1 MMKILSSYSK
11 ATWVFICF
19 LLLMLIA
26 ANTYLSRMTIEEF
39 SVLQRDIARHSEIID
54 VVDAIHIDLLKAE
67 SGQRG
72 FLLSKNESYLKH
84 FEYSIDSAEKLLYKL
99 SAFDFKSEQQQN
111 SAELLARAVQ
121 GKIDQ
126 LKKSLNVAL
135 DGEFT
140 DAHALTERGSAEIP
154 YDDILKQ
161 FKQLKQAQENRHQQ
175 LSQRLLTATQESERN
190 LNISFL
196 TSLFMVIGVFFLAR
210 LNIQNQH
217 ARQADMQTQNEKLQ
231 EAVAK
236 RTKEL
241 SLFSDELSRSNR
253 ELEDFAFV
261 ASHDLQE
268 PLRKIMAFGDRL
280 NTQSDNLSDKQ
291 RDYLQRMRGAA
302 KRMSKLISD
311 LLEFSR
317 VATRGRPFQL
327 TKLNDIVKNCE
338 EDLSVLIEETGAQLH
353 IAELPTI
360 TADPTQMQQLLFN
373 LLANAIKF
381 SQNQSH
387 PKVSVTVA
395 PCQQPSEIEVEGL
408 SDWIRLDVK
417 DNGIGFEQEYADKIF
432 VPFQRLHGRD
442 SYKGTGIGLAI
453 CRRIVERHNG
463 IIMAQGN
470 PGKGATIT
478 AILPTNNHLSNIKQ
492 Q

>member
-1 MMKILSSYSK
+1 MKVLSPYSK
-11 ATWVFICF
+11 ATWIFICF
-19 LLLMLIA
+19 LLLVLIA
-26 ANTYLSRMTIEEF
+26 ANTYLSRMTINEF
-39 SVLQRDIARHSEIID
+39 SVLQSDITRHSEIID
-54 VVDAIHIDLLKAE
+54 VVDAIHINLLKAE

-84 FEYSIDSAEKLLYKL
+84 FEDSIVSVEQLLYEL
-99 SAFDFKSEQQQN
+99 SAFNFESEQQQD
-111 SAELLARAVQ
+111 SAESLAKAVQ
-121 GKIDQ
+121 VKIDA
-126 LKKSLNVAL
+126 LKTSLTLAL
-135 DGEFT
+135 DEEFT
-140 DAHALTERGSAEIP
+140 DAPTLVQMRSAEIP
-154 YDDILKQ
+154 YDDILKL
-161 FKQLKQAQENRHQQ
+161 FKRIKQAQESLHQQ
-175 LSQRLLTATQESERN
+175 QSQRLLNATQESERN

-196 TSLFMVIGVFFLAR
+196 TSLFMVVGVFFLAR

-231 EAVAK
+231 LAVAE

-241 SLFSDELSRSNR
+241 SLYSDELSRSNR

-291 RDYLQRMRGAA
+291 RDYLQRMRSAA

-317 VATRGRPFQL
+317 VATRGKPFQL
-327 TKLNDIVKNCE
+327 TKLNDIVEHCTD
-338 EDLSVLIEETGAQLH
+338 DLSVLIEETGAQLH
-353 IAELPTI
+353 VAELPAI
-360 TADPTQMQQLLFN
+360 NADPTQMQQLLFN
-373 LLANAIKF
+373 LLANGIKF
-381 SQNQSH
+381 SQNQTH
-387 PKVSVTVA
+387 PKVSVTVS

-408 SDWIRLDVK
+408 SDWIRIEVK

-432 VPFQRLHGRD
+432 APFQRLHGRE

-453 CRRIVERHNG
+453 CRRIIERHNG
-463 IIMAQGN
+463 IITAQGN

-478 AILPTNNHLSNIKQ
+478 AILPTNNHLRNIKQ